1 MSIKITFDPPVY
13 NGWKLEH
20 YPNNEK
26 PFCARKGHDF
36 ASAETLSA
44 LQSEIHRAESELL
57 HFDPPI
63 KAMWLG
69 YSRDLWIPVE
79 FHAMRDG
86 KIFFRDERGEAHSE
100 YVSNLESSH
109 VSDKFRLINDEYP
122 ALAKQV
128 DAAVKANQKAY
139 QKVVALKIR
148 FAKVTPELFESAKVV
163 AGKEIA

>member
-20 YPNNEK
+20 YHNTEK

-36 ASAETLSA
+36 ASAETLSE

-57 HFDPPI
+57 HFTPPI
-63 KAMWLG
+63 KAMWNHNSPG
-69 YSRDLWIPVE
+69 AWIPVE

-86 KIFFRDERGEAHSE
+86 RIFFRDERGEALSE
-100 YVSNLESSH
+100 YISNFESSH
-109 VSDKFRLINDEYP
+109 VSDKFRLINDEYHD
-122 ALAKQV
+122 LAKQV
-128 DAAVKANQKAY
+128 DAAAKAY
-139 QKVVALKIR
+139 KKAYDKVAALRRR
-148 FAKVTPELFESAKVV
+148 FAKVTPELFQSAKVV

>member
-36 ASAETLSA
+36 ASAETLSE
-44 LQSEIHRAESELL
+44 LRSEIHRAESELL

-63 KAMWLG
+63 KAMWKNN
-69 YSRDLWIPVE
+69 SPVAWIPVE

-86 KIFFRDERGEAHSE
+86 KVFFRDERGEAHSE
-100 YVSNLESSH
+100 YLTNLSSSH

-139 QKVVALKIR
+139 AKVVALKIR

-163 AGKEIA
+163 AGKEIV

>member
-44 LQSEIHRAESELL
+44 LQGEITRAESELL
-57 HFDPPI
+57 HFTPPI
-63 KAMWLG
+63 KAMWKHH
-69 YSRDLWIPVE
+69 SPVAWIPVE

-100 YVSNLESSH
+100 YINNLSSSH
-109 VSDKFRLINDEYP
+109 VSDRFRLINDEYHD
-122 ALAKQV
+122 LAKQV
-128 DAAVKANQKAY
+128 DAAAKANQKAY
-139 QKVVALKIR
+139 DKVVALKRR
-148 FAKVTPELFESAKVV
+148 FVKVTPELFESAKVV
-163 AGKEIA
+163 AGKEIV

>member
-44 LQSEIHRAESELL
+44 LQGEIHRAESELL

-63 KAMWLG
+63 KAMWKHN
-69 YSRDLWIPVE
+69 SPVAWIPVE

-86 KIFFRDERGEAHSE
+86 KVFFRDERGEAHSG
-100 YVSNLESSH
+100 YLSDLETSH
-109 VSDKFRLINDEYP
+109 VSDKFRLINDEYHD
-122 ALAKQV
+122 LAKQV
-128 DAAVKANQKAY
+128 DAASKANQKAY
-139 QKVVALKIR
+139 DNVMALRRR

-163 AGKEIA
+163 AGKEIV

>member
-1 MSIKITFDPPVY
+1 MSIKITFDPPIY

-44 LQSEIHRAESELL
+44 LTGEIHQAESELL
-57 HFDPPI
+57 HFTPPI
-63 KAMWLG
+63 KAMWKHN
-69 YSRDLWIPVE
+69 SPVAWIPVE

-100 YVSNLESSH
+100 HIRNLESSH
-109 VSDKFRLINDEYP
+109 ISDRFRLVNDEYHD
-122 ALAKQV
+122 LAKQV
-128 DAAVKANQKAY
+128 DAAAKANQKAY
-139 QKVVALKIR
+139 DKVVALKRR

>member
-44 LQSEIHRAESELL
+44 LQGEITRAESELL
-57 HFDPPI
+57 HFTPPI
-63 KAMWLG
+63 KAMWKHH
-69 YSRDLWIPVE
+69 SPVAWIPVE

-86 KIFFRDERGEAHSE
+86 RIFFRDERGEAHSE
-100 YVSNLESSH
+100 YIRNLESSH
-109 VSDKFRLINDEYP
+109 VSDRFRLINDEYHD
-122 ALAKQV
+122 LAKQV
-128 DAAVKANQKAY
+128 DAAAKANQKAY
-139 QKVVALKIR
+139 DKVVTLKRR